1 MKIYWLLTSIG
12 YFIWFGF
19 AKPNAALFRVTVE
32 WGLVYEGIGILELK
46 LGKIGKMK

>member
-12 YFIWFGF
+12 YFIWFGE
-19 AKPNAALFRVTVE
+19 AKPNTALFRVTAE
-32 WGLVYEGIGILELK
+32 WGLVYGGVGILELK